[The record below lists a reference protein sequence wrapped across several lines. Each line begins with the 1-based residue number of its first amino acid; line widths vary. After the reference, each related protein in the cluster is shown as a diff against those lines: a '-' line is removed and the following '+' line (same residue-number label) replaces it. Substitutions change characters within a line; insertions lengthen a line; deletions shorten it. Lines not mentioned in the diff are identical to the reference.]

1 MNANNKRYRPVG
13 RPSRPGAM
21 RRKNSPLPLIV
32 IAACTL
38 LVILLAIFLPR
49 ACSGRD
55 GAVPV
60 AAPAATPTPTVETTP
75 PPSVTPAPEATQLQA
90 SAAPEAAAQ
99 AETTP
104 GPTSETLGDD
114 AYTQDEI
121 VGARPTAMPGGYLP
135 IFSKAQTSE
144 KIIAIT
150 VDDCNQT
157 ENLRQ
162 IVQCAIDNGGKL
174 TILPI
179 GENLMQ
185 SENLRQVI
193 RYAYENGMEFENHT
207 YSHPAFYRMSA
218 EDMAAEIF
226 NANRVLSMT
235 LGVNYQM
242 HFMRTRGGDNRRDLR
257 THQYIAKLGYYG
269 MAHWTMSGS
278 SSSIPALHDTLA
290 PGNIYLF
297 HTTDNDLYKLLD
309 FIPYATGQGYRL
321 VTLNE
326 MFGYPENEV
335 TEITAPLEQLEVP
348 APDPYV
354 YEYKL
359 LNEDS
364 INNYVWDVCL
374 VQQRLIELGWLDDE
388 ADGVYGKGTTAAVRK
403 FQNAAGIE
411 VSGDATPQ
419 TQRALFSP
427 SAPYTLDGET
437 PIKPLITHDPSVP
450 LRTTPP
456 RDTAPEPTVDL
467 TLFD

>member
-1 MNANNKRYRPVG
+1 MDARNKGKKPVA
-13 RPSRPGAM
+13 RMARPGA
-21 RRKNSPLPLIV
+21 RRRRNSPLPLIV

-55 GAVPV
+55 GSVPA
-60 AAPAATPTPTVETTP
+60 AAPVS
-75 PPSVTPAPEATQLQA
+75 SVTPAPSPSHTP
-90 SAAPEAAAQ
+90 APEASPAGEAA
-99 AETTP
+99 APPEEAASP
-104 GPTSETLGDD
+104 DAPAATSETLGDD
-114 AYTQDEI
+114 SYTQDEV

-157 ENLRQ
+157 QNLRQ

-185 SENLRQVI
+185 SENLREVV

-218 EDMAAEIF
+218 EDMAAEIY

-278 SSSIPALHDTLA
+278 SSSIPTLHDTLA

-309 FIPYATGQGYRL
+309 FIPYATEQGYRL

-335 TEITAPLEQLEVP
+335 TEITTPLTELEVP

-364 INNYVWDVCL
+364 INNYVWDVYL
-374 VQQRLIELGWLDDE
+374 VQQRLVELGWLNDT
-388 ADGVYGKGTTAAVRK
+388 ADGVYGKGTTAAVHN
-403 FQNAAGIE
+403 FQNAVGIQA
-411 VSGDATPQ
+411 SGDATPQ
-419 TQRALFSP
+419 TQRALFSE
-427 SAPYTLDGET
+427 SAPYTQDGKT

-450 LRTTPP
+450 LRTTAP
-456 RDTAPEPTVDL
+456 RDIAPEPTVDL

>member
-1 MNANNKRYRPVG
+1 MPA
-13 RPSRPGAM
+13 
-21 RRKNSPLPLIV
+21 
-32 IAACTL
+32 
-38 LVILLAIFLPR
+38 
-49 ACSGRD
+49 
-55 GAVPV
+55 
-60 AAPAATPTPTVETTP
+60 AAPVS
-75 PPSVTPAPEATQLQA
+75 SVTPAPSPSHTP
-90 SAAPEAAAQ
+90 APEASPAGEAA
-99 AETTP
+99 APPEEAASP
-104 GPTSETLGDD
+104 DAPAATSETLGDD
-114 AYTQDEI
+114 SYTQDEV

-157 ENLRQ
+157 QNLRQ

-185 SENLRQVI
+185 SENLREVV

-218 EDMAAEIF
+218 EDMAAEIY

-278 SSSIPALHDTLA
+278 SSSIPTLHDTLA

-309 FIPYATGQGYRL
+309 FIPYATEQGYRL

-335 TEITAPLEQLEVP
+335 TEITTPLTELEVP

-364 INNYVWDVCL
+364 INNYVWDVYL
-374 VQQRLIELGWLDDE
+374 VQQRLVELGWLNDT
-388 ADGVYGKGTTAAVRK
+388 ADGVYGKGTTAAVRN
-403 FQNAAGIE
+403 FQNAVGIQA
-411 VSGDATPQ
+411 SGDATPQ
-419 TQRALFSP
+419 TQRALFSE
-427 SAPYTLDGET
+427 SAPIRKTA
-437 PIKPLITHDPSVP
+437 KRPSNP
-450 LRTTPP
+450 
-456 RDTAPEPTVDL
+456 
-467 TLFD
+467 